1 MRRKSVDSSRHR
13 VSNTRNYCRHLKVG
27 FAVETKNHGQ
37 RASLVAS
44 SAQGDAAKG
53 HAIFQ
58 RKELTCVKCHAVNGE
73 GSNIGSDLSSIGAA
87 APVDYLI
94 ESLLAPSEK
103 IKEGYRMSV
112 IITEDGDVYSG
123 TVVREDERMVLIRN
137 AAGQE
142 NRVLKSSIDSRD
154 KSGIS
159 RMPSGLTAN
168 LSDIEFRD
176 LVVYLASLGVQQ

>member
-1 MRRKSVDSSRHR
+1 M
-13 VSNTRNYCRHLKVG
+13 
-27 FAVETKNHGQ
+27 
-37 RASLVAS
+37 
-44 SAQGDAAKG
+44 
-53 HAIFQ
+53 
-58 RKELTCVKCHAVNGE
+58 KCHAVNGE

-123 TVVREDERMVLIRN
+123 TVVREDERLVLILN